1 MARARI
7 LRNAELGRRARGP
20 AATGHLS
27 QRQVRN
33 ARTADRSSGR
43 LARIIGVFAK
53 MPWVTKFCTLWLILL
68 ILAAALADLI
78 PGLADPNYQGF
89 IFGEGKTNEG
99 PTASHWLGTDNV
111 SRDILARLIYGARVS
126 LIFAASGVFFGIVI
140 GGLVGSIAGYF
151 RGFLETSLMFSVD
164 VMLSFPALIGF
175 LCITQFLGRQDLFI
189 LCLVIA
195 IFIWPPFSRVARATA
210 LSVSGKDFVTAA
222 RAIGTSTRRILFR
235 EIFPNVFPTLLA
247 YGLVLL
253 ATLVILEST
262 LSFLGLGVEIPTAS
276 WGGMINQGRQ
286 DLLINIWPPIWPAA
300 TLLMTVFSFNNL
312 ADWLQKQAASRS
324 AAI

>member
-1 MARARI
+1 MSKLGLPPVPVQTRVPSTLRRGP
-7 LRNAELGRRARGP
+7 RNAEQMFPG
-20 AATGHLS
+20 
-27 QRQVRN
+27 
-33 ARTADRSSGR
+33 SSRKSRFGN
-43 LARIIGVFAK
+43 LFGK
-53 MPWVTKFCTLWLILL
+53 MPWLTKICFLWLILVV
-68 ILAAALADLI
+68 LAAALADLI

-89 IFGEGKTNEG
+89 VFGDGKTNEA

-253 ATLVILEST
+253 ATLVILESP

-276 WGGMINQGRQ
+276 WGGMINQARQ
-286 DLLINIWPPIWPAA
+286 DLLINIWPAVWPAV
-300 TLLMTVFSFNNL
+300 TLFMTVYSFNNL
-312 ADWLQKQAASRS
+312 ADWVRTQAAARS